1 MSEKTIERG
10 SIMKMKAQIWNGHS
24 IRFIE
29 KEPGDWWAV
38 AADVAKAL
46 SYDRTRNMARQ
57 IDDEDKGAHKM
68 STLGGD
74 QEMLIISEF
83 GVYDAV
89 FGSRRP
95 EAKQFKRWVK
105 QVLLAL
111 RKASGLEGFQVF
123 RMLDKEHQKEAMRQ
137 LRDGLSHPVQVDFIK
152 ANTIANK
159 AVSTNYG
166 YPRMLKKDQMTPD
179 MLLKRQPILNDTVRL
194 MEAND
199 SFGLG
204 LSVSDAVYRKYCH

>member
-1 MSEKTIERG
+1 MNMKTET
-10 SIMKMKAQIWNGHS
+10 WNGCT
-24 IRFIE
+24 IRFVE

-57 IDDEDKGAHKM
+57 IDDEDKGAHRM
-68 STLGGD
+68 STLGGN

-105 QVLLAL
+105 RVLMAL
-111 RKASGLEGFQVF
+111 RKGSGLEGFQVF
-123 RMLDKEHQKEAMRQ
+123 RMLDKEHQKERMRQ
-137 LRDGLSHPVQVDFIK
+137 LRDGLSRPVRVDFIK
-152 ANTIANK
+152 ANTITNK
-159 AVSTNYG
+159 AVSIKHG
-166 YPRMLKKDQMTPD
+166 YPRMIKKDQMTPD
-179 MLLKRQPILNDTVRL
+179 MLLERQPILQDTVTL

-204 LSVSDAVYRKYCH
+204 LSVSDTVYRKYCH

>member
-1 MSEKTIERG
+1 MNTKTE
-10 SIMKMKAQIWNGHS
+10 IWNGHL

-46 SYDRTRNMARQ
+46 NLDNTTKITKRIEGENQAKY
-57 IDDEDKGAHKM
+57 
-68 STLGGD
+68 TLPTTEGGNSFVNHD
-74 QEMLIISEF
+74 INIVSELGIYEM
-83 GVYDAV
+83 V
-89 FGSRRP
+89 FASRRP
-95 EAKQFKRWVK
+95 EAKLFRQWVYK
-105 QVLLAL
+105 LIREL
-111 RKASGLEGFQVF
+111 RETSGLEAFQVF

-137 LRDGLSHPVQVDFIK
+137 LRDGLFHPVRVDFIK

-159 AVSTNYG
+159 AISTKHG
-166 YPRMLKKDQMTPD
+166 YPKMVKKDQMTPE
-179 MLLKRQPILNDTVRL
+179 MLLERQPILKDTVTL

-204 LSVSDAVYRKYCH
+204 LSVSESVYQKYCH